1 MKKVLFYH
9 EKLHVYQ
16 KALQFI
22 SWAEDLIQEVQRK
35 AAVKD
40 QIDRASTSIVL
51 NIAEGNSKLP
61 GPERR
66 RFLLI
71 ARGSAVECAACLDV
85 FVAKRLVDEERIWP
99 GKELLSEIVRMI
111 SGLIDSIEIMVREEE
126 AEYRIV
132 NDDIEG

>member
-1 MKKVLFYH
+1 MKEVLFYH

-22 SWAEDLIQEVQRK
+22 SWAEDLIQEVLRK

-51 NIAEGNSKLP
+51 NIAEGNGKLP

-99 GKELLSEIVRMI
+99 GKELLSEIVRML
-111 SGLIDSIEIMVREEE
+111 SGLIDSIEMMVREEE
-126 AEYRIV
+126 AEYRIA
-132 NDDIEG
+132 NEDIEG